1 MSIGRSQ
8 TDLVSAE
15 ACTTASGASGTGSRP
30 CSPSASSPGASA
42 VSDLPDHVDAFV
54 ATRVALHDERTRS
67 NRLMAKEVRGPV
79 EQMLSVVVPGFD
91 AMGRPQRP
99 QPFAD
104 TVPGFFDYLVDE
116 RPINS
121 PIPTVE

>member
-1 MSIGRSQ
+1 MSATTVAIPPPRSCRRLRR
-8 TDLVSAE
+8 D
-15 ACTTASGASGTGSRP
+15 SR
-30 CSPSASSPGASA
+30 
-42 VSDLPDHVDAFV
+42 
-54 ATRVALHDERTRS
+54 RLHDERTRS

-79 EQMLSVVVPGFD
+79 EQMLSVVLPGFD

-104 TVPGFFDYLVDE
+104 TVPGFFDCLVDE
-116 RPINS
+116 RPMKS